1 MLHVYLR
8 DPTQIRDA
16 AASEP
21 TPVLVGTTN
30 RYVVCLRFNAK
41 KSSGEY
47 GGLKQYLAI
56 FVAGRLDQM
65 VEVKPEQC
73 AAADYQP
80 FPEAEKLTNLHRQEQ
95 HMTNHPRLA
104 LLGAL
109 VASTIWPAAAQPQ
122 NYPNRTITFVVP
134 FAAGGLTDVPARI
147 LAAMMQE
154 RIGQNIVI
162 ENKPGGSG
170 VVGGTFAVR
179 AEPDGYTLFA
189 NSVADAQNLHYIPV
203 PYNAIDDFAMIGMI
217 AEGPPLVLVIDA
229 KLPYKS
235 LQELATAARA
245 NPTKISFGTSGPATS
260 PAIALT
266 QLNSLAKTDIVG
278 VPYRGS
284 GEAARN
290 VAAGGIDGTF
300 AYYSQAKPLSDD
312 GKLRA
317 LAVASAHRIASWP
330 DVPTMEELGY
340 PNFDHR
346 GFVGLAAPAK
356 TPAAIIAFLN
366 KQLNDVV
373 QSQPFR
379 QRMEALGM
387 TVPAD
392 NTPERL
398 AEFMR
403 RETER
408 QGVLAKLSGHQPTAP
423 QR

>member
-1 MLHVYLR
+1 
-8 DPTQIRDA
+8 
-16 AASEP
+16 
-21 TPVLVGTTN
+21 
-30 RYVVCLRFNAK
+30 
-41 KSSGEY
+41 
-47 GGLKQYLAI
+47 
-56 FVAGRLDQM
+56 
-65 VEVKPEQC
+65 
-73 AAADYQP
+73 
-80 FPEAEKLTNLHRQEQ
+80 
-95 HMTNHPRLA
+95 
-104 LLGAL
+104 
-109 VASTIWPAAAQPQ
+109 
-122 NYPNRTITFVVP
+122 
-134 FAAGGLTDVPARI
+134 
-147 LAAMMQE
+147 
-154 RIGQNIVI
+154 
-162 ENKPGGSG
+162 
-170 VVGGTFAVR
+170 
-179 AEPDGYTLFA
+179 
-189 NSVADAQNLHYIPV
+189 
-203 PYNAIDDFAMIGMI
+203 MI

-235 LQELATAARA
+235 LAELVAAA
-245 NPTKISFGTSGPATS
+245 KAKPTKISFGTSGPATS

-266 QLNSLAKTDIVG
+266 QLNSLAKTEIVG

-392 NTPERL
+392 NTPQSL

-403 RETER
+403 RETAR

>member
-1 MLHVYLR
+1 MISPL
-8 DPTQIRDA
+8 
-16 AASEP
+16 S
-21 TPVLVGTTN
+21 VG
-30 RYVVCLRFNAK
+30 L
-41 KSSGEY
+41 
-47 GGLKQYLAI
+47 LA
-56 FVAGRLDQM
+56 
-65 VEVKPEQC
+65 
-73 AAADYQP
+73 
-80 FPEAEKLTNLHRQEQ
+80 
-95 HMTNHPRLA
+95 
-104 LLGAL
+104 AL
-109 VASTIWPAAAQPQ
+109 VALSPAVAQPQ
-122 NYPNRTITFVVP
+122 NYPNRTITVVVP
-134 FAAGGLTDVPARI
+134 FAPGGLTDVPVRI
-147 LAAMMQE
+147 LGAMMQE

-170 VVGGTFAVR
+170 VVGGTYAAR
-179 AEPDGYTLFA
+179 AAPDGYTLFA
-189 NSVADAQNLHYIPV
+189 NSIADAQNLHYIPV
-203 PYNAIDDFAMIGMI
+203 PYNAVDDFAMIGMI
-217 AEGPPLVLVIDA
+217 VEGPPLVLIIDA

-235 LQELATAARA
+235 LAELLADAKA
-245 NPTKISFGTSGPATS
+245 NPKKISFGTSGPATS

-266 QLNSLAKTDIVG
+266 QINSLGKTEIVG

-312 GKLRA
+312 GKIRA

-356 TPAAIIAFLN
+356 TPTPIIAFLN
-366 KQLNDVV
+366 KELNEVI

-379 QRMEALGM
+379 QRMEAIGI

-392 NTPERL
+392 KTTERL

-403 RETER
+403 RETAR
-408 QGVLAKLSGHQPTAP
+408 QGALAKLSGHQPTAP

>member
-1 MLHVYLR
+1 MMNRLR
-8 DPTQIRDA
+8 L
-16 AASEP
+16 S
-21 TPVLVGTTN
+21 
-30 RYVVCLRFNAK
+30 
-41 KSSGEY
+41 
-47 GGLKQYLAI
+47 
-56 FVAGRLDQM
+56 
-65 VEVKPEQC
+65 
-73 AAADYQP
+73 
-80 FPEAEKLTNLHRQEQ
+80 
-95 HMTNHPRLA
+95 
-104 LLGAL
+104 LLGAVL
-109 VASTIWPAAAQPQ
+109 VSAIWPVAAHPQ
-122 NYPNRTITFVVP
+122 NYPTRTITFVVP

-147 LAAMMQE
+147 LAAMMQD

-179 AEPDGYTLFA
+179 VAPDGDTLFA
-189 NSVADAQNLHYIPV
+189 NSVADTQNLHYIPV

-217 AEGPPLVLVIDA
+217 VEGPPLVLIIDA

-235 LQELATAARA
+235 LAELVADAKA

-266 QLNSLAKTDIVG
+266 QLNSLAKTEIVG

-290 VAAGGIDGTF
+290 VAAGGIEGTF
-300 AYYSQAKPLSDD
+300 AYYSQAKPLADD

-317 LAVASAHRIASWP
+317 LAVASPHRIASWP

-356 TPAAIIAFLN
+356 TPTPIVAFLN
-366 KQLNDVV
+366 KHLNDVV
-373 QSQPFR
+373 QSEPFR

-387 TVPAD
+387 TSPSD
-392 NTPERL
+392 NTPEKL
-398 AEFMR
+398 SAFMR
-403 RETER
+403 RETAR
-408 QGVLAKLSGHQPTAP
+408 QGALAKLSGHQPAAP